1 MAEADNQP
9 IPKISVEF
17 GNKEKSIIGLEK
29 ETKQP
34 DVISSKA
41 KVNEFTPIAKEQ
53 LLKDIEYL
61 TKKKPEIWE
70 SMKPIIVDIE
80 RNRRAFNNTDEPEL
94 KDDYFKK
101 NISNYSTL
109 QSMVVA
115 NEGLW
120 NKTKNLWEES
130 NVGLNKG
137 FTELLGFPMDM
148 SNMLMYFGE
157 QKAREALAG
166 AGFDVQTE
174 NYEPYFTNDNPI
186 MGSKAI
192 QNFYNEMGIRT
203 EYDKSRAST
212 AFVGRVSQEL
222 GLTLPII
229 AVPGLSMAKG
239 AMNPGKV
246 VAGETALSLTSGIF
260 AATAQASGASPM
272 GEAYASMAGYL
283 TPMAMYKVF
292 PKRFFKDS
300 FMVTFMPNKAARSS
314 ATTILANALL
324 KDNKITQA
332 QFEGIINKLGAGDST
347 FFGKTY
353 PKQGEGAFPALL
365 NDIVDAPGMEAL
377 QKIILSAE
385 DGGAFFNQLQG
396 IKTQQNA
403 MLEIAFLNRLDEIT
417 KSGNA
422 AKLSMTD
429 ITSEFPVLKDY
440 YKMRLTLAEDTA
452 GQIISKLGNQVSPE
466 QATIIL
472 QRELNEALFDA
483 RNMEK
488 VAHSNLTVLPQSSVD
503 DIKSGF
509 QSIINNQLNVSD
521 GANIPSVIANVAG
534 KTQTKTVKN
543 RFRPDDTIEETISI
557 MDNIDP
563 KNTTTEIL
571 SLKNHLYDLKNK
583 EIRKGANANVDKIN
597 AIEDAIGVVDNS
609 IINGYRSTDQSL
621 LDVNNALD
629 FTNNLR
635 VNFYDNPEIGGVLG
649 YNNLSGDMAAVNQ
662 QKIEKLMNKQT
673 VNTVEEVLDGT
684 SEGVKQ
690 KILQDLTGLAD
701 DSNQITSA
709 TLNAFLKKNSA
720 LLDSYPDLKNQI
732 TDLKE
737 ANKLISDVKSKG
749 GDFGVSLNQLQSNR
763 AKLLLDTAVD
773 QGDLTF
779 KGILENAFKQ
789 STDKKNA
796 TFESYLNLVQDD
808 VIALTGLQNEVTDFM
823 MNTIKTKKIKG
834 GTIDAKPQVVMD
846 LSETS
851 KFIDGNQDVLLKI
864 YGEEGL
870 ATINEM
876 NTILFNIEKVVN
888 NPGQYAGL
896 IDNLKGNNLFVS
908 SIGRIAG
915 SNIAGMT
922 GGPALVFASIGG
934 RLANNFIS
942 GKSVGETMLLLQ
954 KAFTDPQFAAELL
967 EPVNKILLKE
977 KEQLING
984 YLSSV
989 TDLVKVPAPVR
1000 ASEIAIEEEQLAP
1013 INVEKPKEV
1022 EGSSINNTNIIMP
1035 NIPNQNPNVN
1045 PNIMAAGQSVF
1056 GQDDPVFSG
1065 IMSTNV
1071 GKQRVA

>member
-1 MAEADNQP
+1 MATKDNQP
-9 IPKISVEF
+9 IPNISIEF
-17 GNKEKSIIGLEK
+17 GI
-29 ETKQP
+29 ETKQD

-41 KVNEFTPIAKEQ
+41 KVGDFTPIAKQE
-53 LLKDIEYL
+53 LLKDIKYL
-61 TKKKPEIWE
+61 SKNKPEVWE
-70 SMKPIIVDIE
+70 SMKPLILDIE
-80 RNRRAFNNTDEPEL
+80 KNRRAFNNTEEPEL

-101 NISNYSTL
+101 NISNYQTL

-137 FTELLGFPMDM
+137 FTELLGFPMDA

-166 AGFDVQTE
+166 AGFDVETE
-174 NYEPYFTNDNPI
+174 NYEPYFSSDNPI

-192 QNFYNEMGIRT
+192 QNFYNDLGIRT

-239 AMNPGKV
+239 AINPGKV

-283 TPMAMYKVF
+283 TPLAMYKVF
-292 PKRFFKDS
+292 PKQSIKDAAS
-300 FMVTFMPNKAARSS
+300 VIFTPNKAARNS

-324 KDNKITQA
+324 KDNKITQV
-332 QFEGIINKLGAGDST
+332 QFEGIINKLAAGDST

-365 NDIVDAPGMEAL
+365 NDIVDSPGMEAL
-377 QKIILSAE
+377 QKVILAAE

-452 GQIISKLGNQVSPE
+452 GQIISKLGDQVNPE
-466 QATIIL
+466 QATMIL

-488 VAHSNLTVLPQSSVD
+488 VAHSNLKVLPTSSVD
-503 DIKSGF
+503 EIKSGF

-701 DSNQITSA
+701 DSNQITNA

-876 NTILFNIEKVVN
+876 NTVLFNIEKVIN

-942 GKSVGETMLLLQ
+942 GKSVGETMLILQ

-967 EPVNKILLKE
+967 QPVNKMLMKE

-984 YLSSV
+984 YLASV

-1000 ASEIAIEEEQLAP
+1000 ASEIALPEEQSAP
-1013 INVEKPKEV
+1013 INVEKPAEV

-1035 NIPNQNPNVN
+1035 NIPNQNQNMN
-1045 PNIMAAGQSVF
+1045 PNMLAAGQSVF

-1065 IMSTNV
+1065 IMDTNV

>member
-1 MAEADNQP
+1 MATKDNQP
-9 IPKISVEF
+9 IPNISIEF
-17 GNKEKSIIGLEK
+17 GIDK
-29 ETKQP
+29 ETKQD

-41 KVNEFTPIAKEQ
+41 KVGDFTPVAKQE
-53 LLKDIEYL
+53 LLKDIKYL
-61 TKKKPEIWE
+61 SKNKPEVWE
-70 SMKPIIVDIE
+70 SMKPLILDIE
-80 RNRRAFNNTDEPEL
+80 KNRRAFNNTEEPEL

-101 NISNYSTL
+101 NISNYQTL

-137 FTELLGFPMDM
+137 FTELLGFPMDA

-166 AGFDVQTE
+166 AGFDVETE
-174 NYEPYFTNDNPI
+174 NYEPYFSSDNPI

-192 QNFYNEMGIRT
+192 QNFYNDLGIRT

-239 AMNPGKV
+239 AINPGKV

-283 TPMAMYKVF
+283 TPLAMYKVF
-292 PKRFFKDS
+292 PKQSIKDAAS
-300 FMVTFMPNKAARSS
+300 VIFTPNKAARNS

-324 KDNKITQA
+324 KDNKITQV
-332 QFEGIINKLGAGDST
+332 QFEGIINKLAAGDST

-365 NDIVDAPGMEAL
+365 NDIVDSPGMEAL
-377 QKIILSAE
+377 QKVILAAE

-452 GQIISKLGNQVSPE
+452 GQIISKLGDQVNPE
-466 QATIIL
+466 QATMIL

-488 VAHSNLTVLPQSSVD
+488 VAHSNLKVLPTSSVD
-503 DIKSGF
+503 EIKSGF

-876 NTILFNIEKVVN
+876 NTVLFNIEKVIN

-942 GKSVGETMLLLQ
+942 GKSVGETMLILQ

-967 EPVNKILLKE
+967 QPVNKILMKE

-1000 ASEIAIEEEQLAP
+1000 ASEIALPEEQSAP
-1013 INVEKPKEV
+1013 INVEKPAEV

-1035 NIPNQNPNVN
+1035 NIPNQNQNIN
-1045 PNIMAAGQSVF
+1045 PNMLAAGQSVF

-1065 IMSTNV
+1065 IMDTNV

>member
-1 MAEADNQP
+1 MATKDNQP
-9 IPKISVEF
+9 IPNISIEF
-17 GNKEKSIIGLEK
+17 GIDK
-29 ETKQP
+29 ETKQD

-41 KVNEFTPIAKEQ
+41 KVGDFTPIAKQE
-53 LLKDIEYL
+53 LLKDIKYL
-61 TKKKPEIWE
+61 SKNKPEVWE
-70 SMKPIIVDIE
+70 SMKPLILDIE
-80 RNRRAFNNTDEPEL
+80 KNRRAFNNTEEPEL

-101 NISNYSTL
+101 NISNYQTL

-137 FTELLGFPMDM
+137 FTELLGFPMDA

-166 AGFDVQTE
+166 AGFDVETE
-174 NYEPYFTNDNPI
+174 NYEPYFSSDNPI

-192 QNFYNEMGIRT
+192 QNFYNDLGIRT

-239 AMNPGKV
+239 AINPGKV

-283 TPMAMYKVF
+283 TPLAMYKVF
-292 PKRFFKDS
+292 PKQSIKDAAS
-300 FMVTFMPNKAARSS
+300 VIFTPNKAARNS

-324 KDNKITQA
+324 KDNKITQV
-332 QFEGIINKLGAGDST
+332 QFEGIINKLAAGDST

-365 NDIVDAPGMEAL
+365 NDIVDSPGMEAL
-377 QKIILSAE
+377 QKVILAAE

-452 GQIISKLGNQVSPE
+452 GQIISKLGDQVNPE
-466 QATIIL
+466 QATMIL

-488 VAHSNLTVLPQSSVD
+488 VAHSNLKVLPTSSVD
-503 DIKSGF
+503 EIKSGF

-597 AIEDAIGVVDNS
+597 AIEAAIGVVDNS

-701 DSNQITSA
+701 DSNQITNA

-876 NTILFNIEKVVN
+876 NNVLFNIEKVIN

-942 GKSVGETMLLLQ
+942 GKSVGETMLILQ

-967 EPVNKILLKE
+967 QPVNKMLMKE

-984 YLSSV
+984 YLASV

-1000 ASEIAIEEEQLAP
+1000 ASEIALPEEQSAP
-1013 INVEKPKEV
+1013 INVEKPAEV

-1035 NIPNQNPNVN
+1035 NIPNQNQNMN
-1045 PNIMAAGQSVF
+1045 PNMLAAGQSVF

-1065 IMSTNV
+1065 IMDTNV

>member
-1 MAEADNQP
+1 MATKDNQVP
-9 IPKISVEF
+9 LPLISVEF
-17 GNKEKSIIGLEK
+17 GLDK
-29 ETKQP
+29 ETKQD
-34 DVISSKA
+34 DVISSQA
-41 KVNEFTPIAKEQ
+41 KVGEFTPLAKEE
-53 LLKDIEYL
+53 LIKDIKYL
-61 TKKKPEIWE
+61 SKDKPEVWN
-70 SMKPIIVDIE
+70 SMKPIILDIE
-80 RNRRAFNNTDEPEL
+80 KNRRAYNNTDEPEL
-94 KDDYFKK
+94 KEDYFKK
-101 NISNYSTL
+101 NISNYQTL

-115 NEGLW
+115 NEGVW

-137 FTELLGFPMDM
+137 FTELLGFPIDM

-157 QKAREALAG
+157 QKTREALAS

-174 NYEPYFTNDNPI
+174 NYEPYFSSDNPI
-186 MGSKAI
+186 LGSKSI
-192 QNFYNEMGIRT
+192 QNFYNDLGIRT

-212 AFVGRVSQEL
+212 AFVGRVSEEL

-229 AVPGLSMAKG
+229 AVPGLSLAKG

-260 AATAQASGASPM
+260 AATAQQAGASPM

-283 TPMAMYKVF
+283 TPLALYKVF
-292 PKRFFKDS
+292 PKQSIKDAFS
-300 FMVTFMPNKAARSS
+300 VTFTPDKAARTSS
-314 ATTILANALL
+314 TTILANALL
-324 KDNKITQA
+324 KDNKITQV
-332 QFEGIINKLGAGDST
+332 QFEGIINKLAAGDST

-365 NDIVDAPGMEAL
+365 NDIVDAPGLEAL
-377 QKIILSAE
+377 QKIILAAE
-385 DGGAFFNQLQG
+385 DGGAFFNQIQG

-417 KSGNA
+417 KSSNA

-452 GQIISKLGNQVSPE
+452 GQIIAKLGDQINPE
-466 QATIIL
+466 QAALIL
-472 QRELNEALFDA
+472 QRELNSALFDA

-488 VAHSNLTVLPQSSVD
+488 VAHANLSPLPSSTLD
-503 DIKSGF
+503 DIKNGF
-509 QSIINNQLNVSD
+509 QSIINNQLQVSD
-521 GANIPSVIANVAG
+521 GANIPSVISNVAG
-534 KTQTKTVKN
+534 KQQTTTVTSVGGKGLSDTSEVTKT
-543 RFRPDDTIEETISI
+543 FSI
-557 MDNIDP
+557 LDNIDE
-563 KNTTTEIL
+563 KNTTTEVL

-583 EIRKGANANVDKIN
+583 EIKKGVNANIDKIN
-597 AIEDAIGVVDNS
+597 AIEDAIGVVDNA

-635 VNFYDNPEIGGVLG
+635 VNFYDNPDIGGVLG
-649 YNNLSGDMAAVNQ
+649 YNNLSGDMAVINQ
-662 QKIEKLMNKQT
+662 QKIEKLINKNT
-673 VNTVEEVLDGT
+673 VNSVSEVLDGT
-684 SEGVKQ
+684 SKGVEQ
-690 KILQDLTGLAD
+690 KILQELVGLAD
-701 DSNQITSA
+701 NNNQITNA
-709 TLNAFLKKNSA
+709 TLNAFLKKNKE
-720 LLDSYPDLKNQI
+720 LLESYPDLNNQI
-732 TDLKE
+732 IDLKD

-749 GDFGVSLNQLQSNR
+749 GEFGVTLNQLQSNR
-763 AKLLLDTAVD
+763 AKLLLDTTVD
-773 QGDLTF
+773 QSDLTF

-834 GTIDAKPQVVMD
+834 GTIDAEPQIVMD
-846 LSETS
+846 LSETN
-851 KFIDGNQDVLLKI
+851 KFIEGNQDVLLKI

-876 NTILFNIEKVVN
+876 NTVLFNIEKVIN

-942 GKSVGETMLLLQ
+942 GKSVQETMLILQ

-967 EPVNKILLKE
+967 EPVNKTLIKE

-1000 ASEIAIEEEQLAP
+1000 ASEIAIEEEQSAP
-1013 INVEKPKEV
+1013 INVEKPAEV

-1035 NIPNQNPNVN
+1035 NIPNQKTNVN
-1045 PNIMAAGQSVF
+1045 PNMMAAGQSVF

>member
-1 MAEADNQP
+1 MATKDNQP
-9 IPKISVEF
+9 IPNISIEF
-17 GNKEKSIIGLEK
+17 GIDK
-29 ETKQP
+29 ETKQD

-41 KVNEFTPIAKEQ
+41 KVGDFTPVAKQE
-53 LLKDIEYL
+53 LLKDIKYL
-61 TKKKPEIWE
+61 SKNKPEVWE
-70 SMKPIIVDIE
+70 SMKPLILDIE
-80 RNRRAFNNTDEPEL
+80 KNRRAFNNTEEPEL

-101 NISNYSTL
+101 NISNYQTL

-137 FTELLGFPMDM
+137 FTELLGFPMDA

-166 AGFDVQTE
+166 AGFDVETE
-174 NYEPYFTNDNPI
+174 NYEPYFSSDNPI

-192 QNFYNEMGIRT
+192 QNFYNDLGIRT

-239 AMNPGKV
+239 AINPGKV

-283 TPMAMYKVF
+283 TPLAMYKVF
-292 PKRFFKDS
+292 PKQSIKDAAS
-300 FMVTFMPNKAARSS
+300 VIFTPNKAARNS

-324 KDNKITQA
+324 KDNKITQV
-332 QFEGIINKLGAGDST
+332 QFEGIINKLAAGDST

-365 NDIVDAPGMEAL
+365 NDIVDSPGMEAL
-377 QKIILSAE
+377 QKVILAAE

-452 GQIISKLGNQVSPE
+452 GQIISKLGDQVNPE
-466 QATIIL
+466 QATMIL

-488 VAHSNLTVLPQSSVD
+488 VAHSNLKVLPTSSVD
-503 DIKSGF
+503 EIKSGF

-876 NTILFNIEKVVN
+876 NTVLFNIEKVIN

-942 GKSVGETMLLLQ
+942 GKSVGETMLILQ

-967 EPVNKILLKE
+967 QPVNKILMKE

-1000 ASEIAIEEEQLAP
+1000 ASEIALPEEQSAP
-1013 INVEKPKEV
+1013 INVEKPAEV

-1045 PNIMAAGQSVF
+1045 PNMLAAGQSVF

-1065 IMSTNV
+1065 IMDTNV

>member
-1 MAEADNQP
+1 MATKDNQP
-9 IPKISVEF
+9 IPNISIEF
-17 GNKEKSIIGLEK
+17 GIDK
-29 ETKQP
+29 ETKQD

-41 KVNEFTPIAKEQ
+41 KVGDFTPIAKQE
-53 LLKDIEYL
+53 LLKDIKYL
-61 TKKKPEIWE
+61 SKNKPEVWE
-70 SMKPIIVDIE
+70 SMKPLILDIE
-80 RNRRAFNNTDEPEL
+80 KNRRAFNNTEEPEL

-101 NISNYSTL
+101 NISNYQTL

-137 FTELLGFPMDM
+137 FTELLGFPMDA

-166 AGFDVQTE
+166 AGFDVETE
-174 NYEPYFTNDNPI
+174 NYEPYFSSDNPI

-192 QNFYNEMGIRT
+192 QNFYNDLGIRT

-239 AMNPGKV
+239 AINPGKV

-283 TPMAMYKVF
+283 TPLAMYKVF
-292 PKRFFKDS
+292 PKQSIKDAAS
-300 FMVTFMPNKAARSS
+300 VIFTPNKAARNS

-324 KDNKITQA
+324 KDNKITQV
-332 QFEGIINKLGAGDST
+332 QFEGIINKLAAGDST

-365 NDIVDAPGMEAL
+365 NDIVDSPGMEAL
-377 QKIILSAE
+377 QKVILAAE

-452 GQIISKLGNQVSPE
+452 GQIISKLGDQVNPE
-466 QATIIL
+466 QATMIL

-488 VAHSNLTVLPQSSVD
+488 VAHSNLKVLPTSSVD
-503 DIKSGF
+503 EIKSGF

-701 DSNQITSA
+701 DSNQITNA

-876 NTILFNIEKVVN
+876 NNVLFNIEKVIN

-942 GKSVGETMLLLQ
+942 GKSVGETMLILQ

-967 EPVNKILLKE
+967 QPVNKMLMKE

-984 YLSSV
+984 YLASV

-1000 ASEIAIEEEQLAP
+1000 ASEIALPEEQSAP
-1013 INVEKPKEV
+1013 INVEKPAEV

-1035 NIPNQNPNVN
+1035 NIPNQNQNMN
-1045 PNIMAAGQSVF
+1045 PNMLAAGQSVF

-1065 IMSTNV
+1065 IMDTNV

>member
-1 MAEADNQP
+1 MATKDNQP
-9 IPKISVEF
+9 IPNISIEF
-17 GNKEKSIIGLEK
+17 GIDK
-29 ETKQP
+29 ETKQD

-41 KVNEFTPIAKEQ
+41 KVGDFTPVAKQE
-53 LLKDIEYL
+53 LLKDIKYL
-61 TKKKPEIWE
+61 SKNKPEVWE
-70 SMKPIIVDIE
+70 SMKPLILDIE
-80 RNRRAFNNTDEPEL
+80 KNRRAFNNTEEPEL

-101 NISNYSTL
+101 NISNYQTL

-137 FTELLGFPMDM
+137 FTELLGFPMDA

-166 AGFDVQTE
+166 AGFDVETE
-174 NYEPYFTNDNPI
+174 NYEPYFSSDNPI

-192 QNFYNEMGIRT
+192 QNFYNDLGIRT

-239 AMNPGKV
+239 AINPGKV

-283 TPMAMYKVF
+283 TPLAMYKVF
-292 PKRFFKDS
+292 PKQSIKDAAS
-300 FMVTFMPNKAARSS
+300 VIFTPNKAARNS

-324 KDNKITQA
+324 KDNKITQV
-332 QFEGIINKLGAGDST
+332 QFEGIINKLAAGDST

-365 NDIVDAPGMEAL
+365 NDIVDSPGMEAL
-377 QKIILSAE
+377 QKVILAAE

-452 GQIISKLGNQVSPE
+452 GQIISKLGDQVNPE
-466 QATIIL
+466 QATMIL

-488 VAHSNLTVLPQSSVD
+488 VAHSNLKVLPTSSVD
-503 DIKSGF
+503 EIKSGF

-876 NTILFNIEKVVN
+876 NTVLFNIEKVIN

-942 GKSVGETMLLLQ
+942 GKSVGETMLILQ

-967 EPVNKILLKE
+967 QPVNKILMKE

-1000 ASEIAIEEEQLAP
+1000 ASEIALPEEQSAP
-1013 INVEKPKEV
+1013 INVEKPAEV

-1065 IMSTNV
+1065 IMDTNV

>member
-1 MAEADNQP
+1 MATKDNQP
-9 IPKISVEF
+9 IPNISIEF
-17 GNKEKSIIGLEK
+17 GIDK
-29 ETKQP
+29 ETKQD

-41 KVNEFTPIAKEQ
+41 KVGDFTPIAKQE
-53 LLKDIEYL
+53 LLKDIKYL
-61 TKKKPEIWE
+61 SKNKPEVWE
-70 SMKPIIVDIE
+70 SMKPLILDIE
-80 RNRRAFNNTDEPEL
+80 KNRRAFNNTEEPEL

-101 NISNYSTL
+101 NISNYQTL

-137 FTELLGFPMDM
+137 FTELLGFPMDA

-166 AGFDVQTE
+166 AGFDVETE
-174 NYEPYFTNDNPI
+174 NYEPYFSSDNPI

-192 QNFYNEMGIRT
+192 QNFYNDLGIRT

-239 AMNPGKV
+239 AINPGKV

-283 TPMAMYKVF
+283 TPLAMYKVF
-292 PKRFFKDS
+292 PKQSIKDAAS
-300 FMVTFMPNKAARSS
+300 VIFTPNKAARNS

-324 KDNKITQA
+324 KDNKITQV
-332 QFEGIINKLGAGDST
+332 QFEGIINKLAAGDST

-365 NDIVDAPGMEAL
+365 NDIVDSPGMEAL
-377 QKIILSAE
+377 QKVILAAE

-452 GQIISKLGNQVSPE
+452 GQIISKLGDQVNPE
-466 QATIIL
+466 QATMIL

-488 VAHSNLTVLPQSSVD
+488 VAHSNLKVLPTSSVD
-503 DIKSGF
+503 EIKSGF

-701 DSNQITSA
+701 DSNQITNA

-876 NTILFNIEKVVN
+876 NTVLFNIEKVIN

-942 GKSVGETMLLLQ
+942 GKSVGETMLILQ

-967 EPVNKILLKE
+967 QPVNKILMKE

-984 YLSSV
+984 YLASV

-1000 ASEIAIEEEQLAP
+1000 ASEIALPEEQSAP
-1013 INVEKPKEV
+1013 INVEKPAEV

-1035 NIPNQNPNVN
+1035 NIPNQNQNMN
-1045 PNIMAAGQSVF
+1045 PNMLAAGQSVF

-1065 IMSTNV
+1065 IMDTNV

>member
-1 MAEADNQP
+1 MATKDNQP
-9 IPKISVEF
+9 IPNISIEF
-17 GNKEKSIIGLEK
+17 GIDK
-29 ETKQP
+29 ETKQD

-41 KVNEFTPIAKEQ
+41 KVGDFTPIAKQE
-53 LLKDIEYL
+53 LLKDIKYL
-61 TKKKPEIWE
+61 SKNKPEVWE
-70 SMKPIIVDIE
+70 SMKPLILDIE
-80 RNRRAFNNTDEPEL
+80 KNRRAFNNTEEPEL

-101 NISNYSTL
+101 NISNYQTL

-137 FTELLGFPMDM
+137 FTELLGFPMDA

-166 AGFDVQTE
+166 AGFDVETE
-174 NYEPYFTNDNPI
+174 NYEPYFSSDNPI

-192 QNFYNEMGIRT
+192 QNFYNDLGIRT

-239 AMNPGKV
+239 AINPGKV

-283 TPMAMYKVF
+283 TPLAMYKVF
-292 PKRFFKDS
+292 PKQSIKDAAS
-300 FMVTFMPNKAARSS
+300 VIFTPNKAARNS

-324 KDNKITQA
+324 KDNKITQV
-332 QFEGIINKLGAGDST
+332 QFEGIINKLAAGDST

-365 NDIVDAPGMEAL
+365 NDIVDSPGMEAL
-377 QKIILSAE
+377 QKVILAAE

-452 GQIISKLGNQVSPE
+452 GQIISKLGDQVNPE
-466 QATIIL
+466 QATMIL

-488 VAHSNLTVLPQSSVD
+488 VAHSNLKVLPTSSVD
-503 DIKSGF
+503 EIKSGF

-701 DSNQITSA
+701 DSNQITNA

-876 NTILFNIEKVVN
+876 NTVLFNIEKVIN

-942 GKSVGETMLLLQ
+942 GKSVGETMLILQ

-967 EPVNKILLKE
+967 QPVNKMLMKE

-984 YLSSV
+984 YLASV

-1000 ASEIAIEEEQLAP
+1000 ASEIALPEEQSAP
-1013 INVEKPKEV
+1013 INVEKPAEV

-1035 NIPNQNPNVN
+1035 NIPNQNQNMN
-1045 PNIMAAGQSVF
+1045 PNMLAAGQSVF

-1065 IMSTNV
+1065 IMDTNV

>member
-1 MAEADNQP
+1 MATKDNQP
-9 IPKISVEF
+9 IPNISIEF
-17 GNKEKSIIGLEK
+17 GIDK
-29 ETKQP
+29 ETKQD

-41 KVNEFTPIAKEQ
+41 KVGDFTPVAKQE
-53 LLKDIEYL
+53 LLKDIKYL
-61 TKKKPEIWE
+61 SKNKPEVWE
-70 SMKPIIVDIE
+70 SMKPLILDIE
-80 RNRRAFNNTDEPEL
+80 KNRRAFNNTEEPEL

-101 NISNYSTL
+101 NISNYQTL

-137 FTELLGFPMDM
+137 FTELLGFPMDA

-166 AGFDVQTE
+166 AGFDVETE
-174 NYEPYFTNDNPI
+174 NYEPYFSSDNPI

-192 QNFYNEMGIRT
+192 QNFYNDLGIRT

-239 AMNPGKV
+239 AINPGKV

-283 TPMAMYKVF
+283 TPLAMYKVF
-292 PKRFFKDS
+292 PKQSIKDAAS
-300 FMVTFMPNKAARSS
+300 VIFTPNKAARNS

-324 KDNKITQA
+324 KDNKITQV
-332 QFEGIINKLGAGDST
+332 QFEGIINKLAAGDST

-365 NDIVDAPGMEAL
+365 NDIVDSPGMEAL
-377 QKIILSAE
+377 QKVILAAE

-452 GQIISKLGNQVSPE
+452 GQIISKLGDQVNPE
-466 QATIIL
+466 QATMIL

-488 VAHSNLTVLPQSSVD
+488 VAHSNLKVLPTSSVD
-503 DIKSGF
+503 EIKSGF

-876 NTILFNIEKVVN
+876 NTVLFNIEKVIN

-942 GKSVGETMLLLQ
+942 GKSVGETMLILQ

-967 EPVNKILLKE
+967 QPVNKILMKE

-1000 ASEIAIEEEQLAP
+1000 ASEIALPEEQSAP
-1013 INVEKPKEV
+1013 INVEKPAEV